1 MNGDLLAKHCAA
13 YKMSRDSAGEYHK
26 QLFTLHPELASHYDA
41 EDIDPDSIPKAQKFQ
56 MRGQQELSN
65 FFRLPKVVDQERP
78 WRSALSEFKE
88 VYSEIDFPMAEFN
101 KVGDAFLAAME
112 KHAGG
117 VTAEQKKE
125 WEALFAKAYGDMK
138 TWGWY

>member
-1 MNGDLLAKHCAA
+1 MALSALRIQGSLL
-13 YKMSRDSAGEYHK
+13 RD
-26 QLFTLHPELASHYDA
+26 
-41 EDIDPDSIPKAQKFQ
+41 
-56 MRGQQELSN
+56 
-65 FFRLPKVVDQERP
+65 RLPHGRVQRECLLGNVVVPRRTRTTNLQ
-78 WRSALSEFKE
+78 
-88 VYSEIDFPMAEFN
+88 

-117 VTAEQKKE
+117 VTAEQKKVRQVGKESKTVTALQE